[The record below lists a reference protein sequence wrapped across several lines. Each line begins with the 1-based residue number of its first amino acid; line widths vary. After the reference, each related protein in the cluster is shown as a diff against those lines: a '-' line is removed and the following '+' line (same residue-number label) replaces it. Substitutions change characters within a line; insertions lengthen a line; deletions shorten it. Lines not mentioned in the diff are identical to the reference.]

1 MISQCPHCNKDLNL
15 NKAQLEKINVAL
27 AALPSGKT
35 LKLGCPQCRK
45 PIELS
50 ADGSFMSDS
59 GASAAGKKDS
69 APPVSK
75 PGKSALAPPKP
86 PEVDWLASGE
96 FEEKEIIDDINM
108 VLVLMPEGT
117 VRNAVVGA
125 FKEAGYRPFFV
136 ESAEQ
141 AIEKM
146 RFVSYAAVVF
156 HSEFEGGKLADSAF
170 HEHMRNMAM
179 QHRRYIYYVLIG
191 PEFHTLYNLQALA
204 HSANLVINEKD
215 AEHMSIVFRKGLND
229 YENLFGPF
237 IGAMKE
243 YGKK

>member
-15 NKAQLEKINVAL
+15 NEAQLEKINVAL
-27 AALPSGKT
+27 AALQSGKS

-50 ADGSFMSDS
+50 ADGSAMSA
-59 GASAAGKKDS
+59 GASAAGKQES

-96 FEEKEIIDDINM
+96 FEEKEVIDDINM

-117 VRNAVVGA
+117 VRNTVVEA
-125 FKEAGYRPFFV
+125 FKEAGYRPVFV

-156 HSEFEGGKLADSAF
+156 HSDFEGGKLADSLF
-170 HEHMRNMAM
+170 HEHMRNMSM
-179 QHRRYIYYVLIG
+179 HHRRYIYYVLVG
-191 PEFHTLYNLQALA
+191 PEFHTLYNLEALA
-204 HSANLVINEKD
+204 YSANLVINEKD
-215 AEHMSIVFRKGLND
+215 ADHMSITLRKGLSD